1 MSSGKVKRTRLW
13 GRTLQNHTC
22 RNSCERAKLRV
33 ALGAAENWGTV
44 TMSYWLGTLWG
55 KFNIGR
61 AGVTAAN
68 LAMPRGQPGSSRER
82 LALET
87 LEHVRSRDALIAKD
101 DASGSWTIAWQPQR
115 PVEERLHG
123 SGGTETL
130 PGTLPGAHPSM
141 QKLAHSPR
149 SGRLHTS

>member
-1 MSSGKVKRTRLW
+1 M
-13 GRTLQNHTC
+13 
-22 RNSCERAKLRV
+22 
-33 ALGAAENWGTV
+33 
-44 TMSYWLGTLWG
+44 
-55 KFNIGR
+55 
-61 AGVTAAN
+61 TAAN

-101 DASGSWTIAWQPQR
+101 DASGSWTIARQPQR
-115 PVEERLHG
+115 PVEKRLHG

-130 PGTLPGAHPSM
+130 PGTLPGAHSSM